1 MIAVAPASEDAFKGN
16 MVTGEESVRLIPAAV
31 AGLILIGVASSAGRS
46 IYPDSFASR
55 MEPVRSALLRARGSL
70 DPGAA
75 QRPFM
80 VARVDERFGDNR
92 LVTYVHVVLGSVF
105 LLLAPI
111 QFSARLRRQHP
122 GVHRWTGRVL
132 VVTGLAVA
140 IAGLFFGV
148 FIPFAGAAERV
159 VVGVFGGTV
168 IGALITAVLA
178 IRRGEVERHRAWM
191 IRAFS
196 LMLGIST
203 VRIVAAVLDFVLA
216 PLAYSTETIFVAS
229 LWLGWGGTLAT
240 AELWLRLAA
249 SRTPQGRVA
258 GSAVSLWTSRP

>member
-1 MIAVAPASEDAFKGN
+1 LIAVAPASEDAFKGN

-105 LLLAPI
+105 LLLAPM

-168 IGALITAVLA
+168 SVDAGAT
-178 IRRGEVERHRAWM
+178 
-191 IRAFS
+191 FS
-196 LMLGIST
+196 LASGLVANSNPITTSNT
-203 VRIVAAVLDFVLA
+203 RITES
-216 PLAYSTETIFVAS
+216 PLADTRTVIAPMLIVSAS
-229 LWLGWGGTLAT
+229 HG
-240 AELWLRLAA
+240 AA
-249 SRTPQGRVA
+249 SG
-258 GSAVSLWTSRP
+258 